1 MYIYKLADAAASKI
15 TVTST
20 ATSLFDLIDTAG
32 GSVSDLPGNLNA
44 VDITVEDGDV
54 RMLMD
59 GNTPTS
65 ANGVLLS
72 SGNVYMLRGVP
83 LTKMQLIRVGG
94 SNVTCSVQVG
104 VSESGENSSASAF
117 DVTLEASGITIGGV
131 EAQGMTAHDAAD
143 SDNPQKIGGRAS
155 DSQIAAV
162 AANDR
167 TDAIFNLYG
176 EQVMAGFDWASF
188 FLAVGERD
196 PIDRKC
202 LLTSYSYSNV
212 PNATPQT
219 IEFEMQG
226 FSDFSVHIEKT
237 GGTDTFDVDYLA
249 SNEGTATTDDWIDI
263 TAGMTFVGGSATT
276 DHIATPTIKFTPKA
290 VQIEITT
297 AGGSNDADFNVFIY
311 KKY

>member
-1 MYIYKLADAAASKI
+1 MADERALLDVNREPTLLAVGSSGGEIRQLKCDDTTGALLVELTTGDIELGAVELKNATDDTRAVIGDGSAATTSDDALYVADANVKSD
-15 TVTST
+15 TST
-20 ATSLFDLIDTAG
+20 MVTTLGTIDTDTGNIATSVAILDDWDATEDSAAPSDGVAVMMEERTSQATALDNG
-32 GSVSDLPGNLNA
+32 DAGRPVMLN
-44 VDITVEDGDV
+44 
-54 RMLMD
+54 
-59 GNTPTS
+59 
-65 ANGVLLS
+65 
-72 SGNVYMLRGVP
+72 
-83 LTKMQLIRVGG
+83 K
-94 SNVTCSVQVG
+94 
-104 VSESGENSSASAF
+104 
-117 DVTLEASGITIGGV
+117 
-131 EAQGMTAHDAAD
+131 
-143 SDNPQKIGGRAS
+143 
-155 DSQIAAV
+155 
-162 AANDR
+162 
-167 TDAIFNLYG
+167 